1 MYIEKSPLNASL
13 NLFALSLVT
22 GPNETSNGSLG
33 IKAMI
38 TSVWSTLFKYFF
50 VFSIIVLY
58 FYNII
63 KRLL

>member
-1 MYIEKSPLNASL
+1 
-13 NLFALSLVT
+13 VT